1 MNHNRKKDVLF
12 IKDENSMFNADT
24 QMFDQLFHKVDKAK
38 NREEALEFFDKNEY
52 DFVIGDLSV
61 KPEGVAFL
69 KQIKDIKSDQIIFAM
84 VSPKDTDKLFSI
96 ADLGINAFELTPEQF
111 DQALESIAEFE
122 PEQ

>member
-12 IKDENSMFNADT
+12 IKDEASMFNAET
-24 QMFDQLFHKVDKAK
+24 QMFDQLFHKVDKVNTK
-38 NREEALEFFDKNEY
+38 EEALEFFDKNEY

-69 KQIKDIKSDQIIFAM
+69 KQIKDIKSEQIIFAM

-96 ADLGINAFELTPEQF
+96 ADLGINAFELIPEQF